1 MKTKILAFLFLSLF
15 GFYTVMAQEEEQ
27 ASDTSKSENIK
38 TGWSFGGVP
47 VVAYDTDIG
56 FKYGGLVNFYDYG
69 DGSKYPK
76 YDHSLFFEWSQ
87 TTKGSGK
94 TQFLYD
100 SEKLIPG
107 LRTSGEISYLT
118 EKALDFYGFNGYE
131 AYYNADYTND
141 ELSGGDYKSRMFYK
155 NSRNLFRVSGGLQGS
170 IIEDKLKWFSG
181 FAFYHQVLDT
191 VDISS
196 LNDGKAVEDQ
206 LPSIN
211 GGLFQDYIEWG
222 LIPSDQAEGGNTSI
236 LKAGLVYDTRD
247 NEPNPMNGIWTEL
260 QFILAPGFLGSGDY
274 GYSRMVLTHRQ
285 YFTIIPKT
293 MNFAY
298 RLSYQAKL
306 TGEMPYYMLP
316 FVFNTAPKET
326 RDGLG
331 GAKTMRGILRNR
343 VVGEDF
349 VYANLELRWKMIRT
363 VVLNQNLYIALAGFL
378 DGGMVTGKYELPET
392 VTPDAQTW
400 LNLGADESLH
410 ISYGAGLHFA
420 LNENFI
426 VTVDYG
432 LANDPRD
439 GNSGMYIGL
448 NFLF

>member
-378 DGGMVTGKYELPET
+378 DGGMVTGKYELHET